1 MFLNTSSMAY
11 DSTCNYIVVLKDFD
25 NTEILINKSAIAYI
39 ETDNRVIHFT
49 NGGTITV
56 SSKMDVYEWR
66 LTCEHF

>member
-1 MFLNTSSMAY
+1 MFLNTSNRAY
-11 DSTCNYIVVLKDFD
+11 DFTRSYIVVIKDFD

-56 SSKMDVYEWR
+56 SSKMDAYEWQ
-66 LTCEHF
+66 LTCEYF